1 MAIMLRTAAEL
12 SPESTLYGTHVTRV
26 AIVGHAGKLI
36 NSSWKKLVPM
46 TVEIAAMLSK
56 YAGAGDGILKG
67 AYAPDVDPNN
77 HVTMLRDL
85 NCTFKGA
92 TVRNKDWDNGLI
104 WAQSYSTRSFFIP
117 AMQTVFDDDT
127 SVLNSLL
134 NVLIAVECQKVCFR
148 TWRSL
153 VGRTDLTKE
162 QYIKRSNQ
170 LITENTTGRF
180 DNRVQI
186 VPDTYYTKQDEQRGY
201 SNHATIH
208 MYANNMPTSTS
219 FTVEAH
225 RMEDLNNG

>member
-1 MAIMLRTAAEL
+1 
-12 SPESTLYGTHVTRV
+12 
-26 AIVGHAGKLI
+26 
-36 NSSWKKLVPM
+36 
-46 TVEIAAMLSK
+46 
-56 YAGAGDGILKG
+56 
-67 AYAPDVDPNN
+67 
-77 HVTMLRDL
+77 MLRDL

-92 TVRNKDWDNGLI
+92 SVRNKDWDNGLI

-170 LITENTTGRF
+170 LITENTAGRF